1 MRSVVFGLSLGVL
14 SLNGA
19 GLAAQAGAPASAPAA
34 SLASVAPVIIGE
46 RMRLR
51 SALQGEEYPV
61 MVHLPDS
68 YGRTSQ
74 AYPVLYVLDG
84 EAHFHHASGVVAFLA
99 QQQRIPEMIVVGI
112 GNTNRTRDLTPPTS
126 DARMRANGA
135 GGADRFLR
143 VLGEELIPEIE
154 RRYRTLGYRVLAG
167 HSFGGLFALHAF
179 ATRPEVFQSYVVISP
194 STWWDGQSLVN
205 GMPAFLSSHRDL
217 RASLYITTGNE
228 GGEMLTSA
236 RRLAEFL
243 QRGAPATVE
252 WTFRHM
258 PEESHGSIP
267 HRTLYDGLETMFADL
282 RIELDT
288 TSRSVADLERRYER
302 LSRKYGYTIPVTE
315 PVINRLGYQLLQRG
329 MHSEAIA
336 VFTVNT
342 ERFPK
347 SANTYDSLGDAYEAA
362 GELESARRSFARAVE
377 LARESN
383 DPVLQ
388 VSAQKLTSVS
398 SKLGA
403 STEN

>member
-1 MRSVVFGLSLGVL
+1 MRKRAVGSWLAILVL
-14 SLNGA
+14 SGA
-19 GLAAQAGAPASAPAA
+19 ALDAQARPAT
-34 SLASVAPVIIGE
+34 SLATVAPVIIGE

-68 YGRTSQ
+68 YGRTTH

-84 EAHFHHASGVVAFLA
+84 DAHFHHASGVVAFLA

-112 GNTNRTRDLTPPTS
+112 GNTNRTRDLTPPTD
-126 DARMRANGA
+126 DAGMRANGA

-154 RRYRTLGYRVLAG
+154 RRYRTLDYRVLAG

-179 ATRPEVFQSYVVISP
+179 TTRPEVFQSYVVISP
-194 STWWDGQSLVN
+194 STWWNGQSLVN
-205 GMPAFLSSHRDL
+205 GVPGFLATRRDL

-228 GGEMLTSA
+228 GGEMLASA
-236 RRLAEFL
+236 QRLAEIL
-243 QRGAPATVE
+243 ERDAPETVE

-258 PEESHGSIP
+258 PAESHGSIP

-288 TSRSVADLERRYER
+288 TSRSVADLERRYTQ

-315 PVINRLGYQLLQRG
+315 PVINRLGYQLLGRG
-329 MHSEAIA
+329 LHAEAIA
-336 VFTVNT
+336 VFRANT
-342 ERFPK
+342 ERFPR

-362 GELESARRSFARAVE
+362 GELEPARRAFARAVE
-377 LARESN
+377 LARETN

-388 VSAQKLTSVS
+388 VSSQKLTSVS
-398 SKLGA
+398 SKLGT
-403 STEN
+403 STQN